1 VDIIQIAWD
10 TLNAIQ
16 RPHEAQEEGRPKCGC
31 FSLRRVNKIPME
43 GDTQTKFRKGKP
55 IQRLPHL
62 GNHPI

>member
-1 VDIIQIAWD
+1 VDISPKVHKTQDKIHR
-10 TLNAIQ
+10 T
-16 RPHEAQEEGRPKCGC
+16 HEAQEKGRPKCGC